1 MTVRHLRR
9 LQDLSDETLRRL
21 LDRARAFRDDPRAPC
36 LAGRRLGM
44 IFFDPSLRTRVSFQ
58 VAMADLGGTSI
69 VLDVGGGVWNLETR
83 EGVVMDGDAPEH
95 IRDAVQVLSR
105 YLDALAVRAFPRG
118 SDWPSARADPILSS
132 FLAHATVGVI
142 NMESALYHPCQALA
156 DLRTIE
162 DHLGSIAGRRI
173 ALCWAWHP
181 KALPLA
187 VPHSFALAVSR
198 LGADLTIVAPEGYD
212 LDPEIDEQ
220 VRANAAASGG
230 SVERRFD
237 RDGVEGAEVLFVK
250 SWGSLADF
258 GDPEAEAARRA
269 DLREWIVDRDLHART
284 QRALVMHC
292 LPVRRNVV
300 IADDVLDG
308 PASVVYDQAENR
320 LHGQKAILEW
330 LLEEEDR
337 S

>member
-1 MTVRHLRR
+1 MNRRYLRT
-9 LQDLSDETLRRL
+9 LQDLPDETLRRL
-21 LDRARAFRDDPRAPC
+21 LDRAAAFRDEPHSSS

-58 VAMADLGGTSI
+58 VAMADLGGTSV
-69 VLDVGGGVWNLETR
+69 VLDVGDGVWNLETR
-83 EGVVMDGDAPEH
+83 DGVVMDGDAAEH
-95 IRDAVQVLSR
+95 VRDAARVLSR
-105 YLDALAVRAFPRG
+105 YVDALAVRAFPRG
-118 SDWPSARADPILSS
+118 GDWPTARADAILSS
-132 FLAHATVGVI
+132 FLAHTDVGVV

-162 DHLGSIAGRRI
+162 DRLDTVAGRRI
-173 ALCWAWHP
+173 ALTWAWHP
-181 KALPLA
+181 KALPMA
-187 VPHSFALAVSR
+187 VPHSFALAASR
-198 LGADLTIVAPEGYD
+198 LGANLTIVAPEGYD
-212 LDPEIDEQ
+212 LDPTIEER

-230 SVERRFD
+230 SVERSID
-237 RDGVEGAEVLFVK
+237 RDGVEGAEVLYVK

-258 GDPEAEAARRA
+258 GDPDAEAARRA
-269 DLREWIVDRDLHART
+269 PHRDWIVDLDLHART

-300 IADDVLDG
+300 IADEVLDG
-308 PASVVYDQAENR
+308 LSSVVYDQAENR

-330 LLEEEDR
+330 ILEAEDR